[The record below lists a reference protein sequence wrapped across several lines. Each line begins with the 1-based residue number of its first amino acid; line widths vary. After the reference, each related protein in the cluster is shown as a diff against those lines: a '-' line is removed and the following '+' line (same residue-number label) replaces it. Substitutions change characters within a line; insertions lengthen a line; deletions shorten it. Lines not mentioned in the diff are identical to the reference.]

1 MSKDNVL
8 KINIFDSILQHI
20 EINSL
25 KKFQKKRHIRL
36 MIYKIHKF

>member
-8 KINIFDSILQHI
+8 KTNIFDKISILQHI

-25 KKFQKKRHIRL
+25 KKFQKKRHI
-36 MIYKIHKF
+36 